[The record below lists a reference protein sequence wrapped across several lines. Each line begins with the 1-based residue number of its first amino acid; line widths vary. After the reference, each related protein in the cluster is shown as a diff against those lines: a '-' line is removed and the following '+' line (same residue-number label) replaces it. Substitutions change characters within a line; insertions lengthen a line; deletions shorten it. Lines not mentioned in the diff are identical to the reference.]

1 MWPPPVRLEKDL
13 ALGDATRRR
22 ALAPISTA
30 SEAFLDVEIGTDCR
44 EDLPLSVAAWFSND
58 DERELA
64 RAMLQKAAA
73 RC

>member
-1 MWPPPVRLEKDL
+1 M
-13 ALGDATRRR
+13 
-22 ALAPISTA
+22 
-30 SEAFLDVEIGTDCR
+30 DVEIGTDCR